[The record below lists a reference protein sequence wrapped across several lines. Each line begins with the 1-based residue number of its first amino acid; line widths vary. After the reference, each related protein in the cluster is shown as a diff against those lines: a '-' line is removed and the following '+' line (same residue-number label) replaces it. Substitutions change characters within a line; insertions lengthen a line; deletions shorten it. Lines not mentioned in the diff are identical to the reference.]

1 MIVCIVVS
9 LALVVLLIVAQIEAY
24 LARRRGMAGL
34 AKRLGFVFQAAGEVP
49 AELAGFQPFGIGEGR
64 IGSNYMFGRI
74 RGLRTT
80 MFDYQYATGSA
91 ANQDIHR
98 FLVLAVELPLFSP
111 GFAMIHHERLV
122 CMEPGAGSE
131 FIADDEALDRRYRF
145 SGDPS
150 YGARVLSGDM
160 REFLRQVKP
169 SNWQMKGQMLVV
181 FVPNARNGKAAEVWV
196 ESVTRFLLFLSVNL
210 MPQPVI
216 VGVREPA
223 LRA

>member
-1 MIVCIVVS
+1 
-9 LALVVLLIVAQIEAY
+9 
-24 LARRRGMAGL
+24 
-34 AKRLGFVFQAAGEVP
+34 
-49 AELAGFQPFGIGEGR
+49 
-64 IGSNYMFGRI
+64 
-74 RGLRTT
+74 
-80 MFDYQYATGSA
+80 
-91 ANQDIHR
+91 
-98 FLVLAVELPLFSP
+98 
-111 GFAMIHHERLV
+111 
-122 CMEPGAGSE
+122 
-131 FIADDEALDRRYRF
+131 
-145 SGDPS
+145 
-150 YGARVLSGDM
+150 VLSGDM